1 MTGRLSN
8 WLAKRRKAA
17 MPLPAPTG
25 AATHPYQG
33 KVWTMEALHASEAK
47 YRQSFERNLAGV
59 FRADGNCKLIECNAS
74 FARMF
79 GYASPAEVLAG
90 NGFDELYVSAE
101 RRQQIVDK
109 FWSDGGLSS
118 FEAEMHHR
126 NGSTVWVL
134 GNAVLV
140 ADQTPPVIEGVFF
153 DITDRR
159 RAEEERDE
167 FFELSHD
174 LMVVAD
180 FHGRM
185 HRLSRSW
192 ERLLGHS
199 LEEIQARPGNYFL
212 HPDDREGTREAIRRS
227 VETKRPAIFEN
238 RFLTR
243 SQEYCWLEWTVSPHP
258 SRGLIY
264 GTARDVTDRKRME
277 EELRQVHKM
286 QAVGTLAGGVAHQF
300 NNLLTVILGYGELLQ
315 RRSAT
320 DADLQGPLQA
330 ITTAA
335 RRAAGLTQ
343 NLLAFSR
350 QQTLNP
356 AIVNPNDVIASL
368 ALGLRQLLGASIS
381 LELALAEDLKP
392 IRIDRISLEHV
403 VMHLAENAR
412 DAMPDGGRLRLETK
426 QCWVTT
432 GMVPEIAP
440 VERVRLSVIDSGR
453 GMDAATQ
460 DRIFDPF
467 FTTKPVGQGTG
478 LGLAM
483 VYGTLQQSGSSIHV
497 KSQPGAGTQFD
508 IDFPC
513 WEEG

>member
-1 MTGRLSN
+1 MVGRLSG
-8 WLAKRRKAA
+8 WWVTRRKATA
-17 MPLPAPTG
+17 PLPAPTRTG
-25 AATHPYQG
+25 THPYQG
-33 KVWTMEALHASEAK
+33 KVWSTAALHASEAK

-79 GYASPAEVLAG
+79 GYATPAEVLTSD
-90 NGFDELYVSAE
+90 GFDELYVSAE
-101 RRQQIVDK
+101 RRRQIVDK
-109 FWSDGGLSS
+109 FWADGGLSS

-140 ADQTPPVIEGVFF
+140 ADQTPPVIEGVLF

-159 RAEEERDE
+159 RAEEERDQ

-174 LMVVAD
+174 LLVVAD

-192 ERLLGHS
+192 DRLLGHS
-199 LEEIQARPGNYFL
+199 LEEIQARHGNHFL

-227 VETKRPAIFEN
+227 VTSKLPAIFEN

-258 SRGLIY
+258 TNGFIY
-264 GTARDVTDRKRME
+264 GTGRDVTARKRME

-315 RRSAT
+315 RRSAA

-343 NLLAFSR
+343 HLLAFSR
-350 QQTLNP
+350 QQILHP
-356 AIVNPNDVIASL
+356 EIVSLNDVIASL
-368 ALGLRQLLGASIS
+368 AVGLRQLLGASIS
-381 LELALAEDLKP
+381 LELALVEDLKP
-392 IRIDRISLEHV
+392 IRIDRTSLEHV
-403 VMHLAENAR
+403 LMQLAENAR

-426 QCWVTT
+426 QCWVTIE
-432 GMVPEIAP
+432 MVPEVPP

-483 VYGTLQQSGSSIHV
+483 IYGTLQQSGSSIHV
-497 KSQPGAGTQFD
+497 QSQLGAGTQFD
-508 IDFPC
+508 LDFPC
-513 WEEG
+513 CEEG